1 MYRKIKRYR
10 AMLRDKNGSQPQF
23 MQGILT
29 VKEKV
34 FLTPHYIQL
43 VLEGK
48 EVLHFAEAKVGDNN
62 KLVIPIQKG
71 TPIEFPRG
79 KGNQSADTVIRTYT
93 LRALDLEKQQMTI
106 EFVAHGEEGPASK
119 WAINANV
126 GDLLGVMMKTKDK
139 SLFLTA
145 DWYLLVGDHTALPV
159 ISVILEQLPPNA
171 VGKAIIEVY
180 GAEDVLP
187 LKKPDGMEI
196 NWKFNSTPGEN
207 SALADF
213 LEDDTLFIR
222 EHKFIFVAAEYSI
235 AQQVQEGL
243 RAKTNLERKEWQV
256 YSYWKLGA
264 SEEMSAS
271 DRRPSRD

>member
-1 MYRKIKRYR
+1 MF
-10 AMLRDKNGSQPQF
+10 RDRNSSQPQF
-23 MQGILT
+23 MRGILT

-34 FLTPHYIQL
+34 FLTPHYIQI

-48 EVLHFAEAKVGDNN
+48 DVLHFAEANVGDNN
-62 KLVIPIQKG
+62 KLVIPTQKG
-71 TPIEFPRG
+71 TPIVLPSGRG
-79 KGNQSADTVIRTYT
+79 TQSADTVIRTYT
-93 LRALDLEKQQMTI
+93 LRALDLEKQLMTI

-119 WAINANV
+119 WAINAMV
-126 GDLLGVMMKTKDK
+126 GDQLGVMMKTKDK

-159 ISVILEQLPPNA
+159 ISVILEQLPSSA

-180 GAEDVLP
+180 GEADVLP
-187 LKKPDGMEI
+187 LKKPDGVEI
-196 NWKFNSTPGEN
+196 SWKFNSTPGEN
-207 SALADF
+207 SVLADF
-213 LEDDTLFIR
+213 LEDDTMFIR

-256 YSYWKLGA
+256 YSYWKLGV